1 MNQKKDIF
9 IEGENIENL
18 FSDDL
23 HPFLKWGMTWL
34 FVVGFA
40 LFGMTY
46 FLKWPEVIKVP
57 ALLSSSNSPTPV
69 MPKVQ
74 AAVTEIYFKNGEEVK
89 EGDVIVELA
98 NTANQQDIDQVNSL
112 IDQLDS
118 LYQTNIEAAVTLPI
132 SYFELDE
139 LGEIQSSYEQFL
151 KAYSDLKFAL
161 SDEYLSSKLSL
172 IFSRYRTLNDLGV
185 NLKLQRNTIYKEL
198 ENEKRRYKGEK
209 MLFDKG
215 SISAYDLQNAESAV
229 HAKRLSFQNI
239 KNSIIQNDR
248 QKQDLLEQKIQ
259 LTQGIEGQKNTFV
272 QAYKGLKSTVAQW
285 KYSYVIKSP
294 KDGQISI
301 PYSVQKGSPI
311 NPQNPVFFILDKGS
325 LPIVQV
331 KLSQRNI
338 NKIDSTKEVR
348 IRLDAYPYE
357 DYGVLTGHI
366 LTRSSMPVEG
376 LYDAQVA
383 LDSGLKTSFGQNV
396 DFINGLQGE
405 AEIVLDDERLMLRL
419 FRKLYEN

>member
-34 FVVGFA
+34 FVVGMA
-40 LFGMTY
+40 LFTMTY

-57 ALLSSSNSPTPV
+57 AVLSSSNSPTPV

-74 AAVTEIYFKNGEEVK
+74 AAVTEIYFTNGDEVK
-89 EGDVIVELA
+89 EGEIIVGLA
-98 NTANQQDIDQVNSL
+98 NTANQRDIIQITGL

-139 LGEIQSSYEQFL
+139 LGEIQGSYEQFL

-161 SDEYLSSKLSL
+161 SDEYLSSKLTL
-172 IFSRYRTLNDLGV
+172 IFSRYRTLNDLGL

-198 ENEKRRYKGEK
+198 VNEKKRYEGEK
-209 MLFDKG
+209 LLHDKG
-215 SISAYDLQNAESAV
+215 SISAYELQNAESAV
-229 HAKRLSFQNI
+229 NAKRLSFQNI
-239 KNSIIQNDR
+239 KNTIIQNER

-259 LTQGIEGQKNTFV
+259 LTQGIESQKNSFV
-272 QAYKGLKSTVAQW
+272 QAYKSLKSAVAQW
-285 KYSYVIKSP
+285 KHSYVIKSP

-301 PYSVQKGSPI
+301 PYSVQKGAPI
-311 NPQNPVFFILDKGS
+311 NPQNPICFIIDKGS

-338 NKIDSTKEVR
+338 DKIDSTKEVR

-383 LDSGLKTSFGQNV
+383 LDSGLQTSFGKDV

-419 FRKLYEN
+419 FKKLYKK